1 MVNTYPF
8 MSYAN
13 DLANVPL
20 ENAFFDAGAAPVRD
34 GALAY
39 TNLFDSLV
47 AALEKEGFGGMPVA
61 ATETRPPRGTQPR
74 PHRTARGVGT
84 PRRPGVT
91 VVVFLFDMYDED
103 GKPSAEFERHF
114 GIFRADGSKA

>member
-20 ENAFFDAGAAPVRD
+20 ENAFFGAGAAPVRD

-47 AALEKEGFGGMPVA
+47 AALEKEGFGGVPVA
-61 ATETRPPRGTQPR
+61 ATETG
-74 PHRTARGVGT
+74 
-84 PRRPGVT
+84 
-91 VVVFLFDMYDED
+91 
-103 GKPSAEFERHF
+103 
-114 GIFRADGSKA
+114 